1 MYGMPEDVVPC
12 DEYGASILVCP
23 EIILKQENVF
33 ASVEVQGQYTRGQM
47 VIDWRNRLS
56 KRKNVFIVT
65 EMDEKKYKSIYK
77 KALQ

>member
-1 MYGMPEDVVPC
+1 MRRACCCNHGQPRY
-12 DEYGASILVCP
+12 S
-23 EIILKQENVF
+23 LKQENMF

-47 VIDWRNRLS
+47 VIDWLNHLK

-65 EMDEKKYKSIYK
+65 EIDVEKVKSIYK